1 MENEIK
7 KRALEEEQTQEQP
20 TEEKETVSPK
30 KPSKILSASEYSF
43 FLDRENLRKLF
54 PMIFFLAGLGL
65 FYIYNAHYAQ
75 RIVRKTDDIK
85 DEIKELRA
93 EYITIKSDLMYQSK
107 QSQVSKRLEGGEL
120 KELRTPPYKITFT
133 DKDER

>member
-7 KRALEEEQTQEQP
+7 KKVVVEEPQEQV
-20 TEEKETVSPK
+20 EEKVLPK

-43 FLDRENLRKLF
+43 FLDKKNLRKLY
-54 PMIFFLAGLGL
+54 PMIFLLAGLGMV
-65 FYIYNAHYAQ
+65 YIYNAHHAQ
-75 RIVRKTDDIK
+75 RIVRRTDEIK

-107 QSQVSKRLEGGEL
+107 QSQVSKRLNGGEL
-120 KELRTPPYKITFT
+120 KELRTPPFKITYT
-133 DKDER
+133 KKDER

>member
-1 MENEIK
+1 MDNEIK
-7 KRALEEEQTQEQP
+7 KKPEEVTPETEVA
-20 TEEKETVSPK
+20 EEKPK
-30 KPSKILSASEYSF
+30 KASKILQASEYSF
-43 FLDRENLRKLF
+43 FMDKENLRKLF
-54 PMIFFLAGLGL
+54 PMFLFLAGLGL

-107 QSQVSKRLEGGEL
+107 QSQIIKRLSASEL
-120 KELRTPPYKITFT
+120 KELRTPPFKITY
-133 DKDER
+133 KKEE